1 MDLLRKI
8 DANLTLKQTEQRC
21 EVEQNAGFE
30 LESIKFGTIIEGGT
44 VLQVNKAEF
53 VSKPIGRLKNLKFE
67 EVGTQDPAALKKKR
81 TEDEGWK
88 FICDTQIYVLNDVR
102 RVMVFGKKQAEA

>member
-21 EVEQNAGFE
+21 EVEQNAGFQ
-30 LESIKFGTIIEGGT
+30 LDNIKFGTIIEGGT

-53 VSKPIGRLKNLKFE
+53 DSKPVGRLKNLLFV
-67 EVGTQDPAALKKKR
+67 EVGTQDPTTFKKGK
-81 TEDEGWK
+81 TDDGWT
-88 FICDTQIYVLNDVR
+88 FICDTQIYVQNKVE
-102 RVMVFGKKQAEA
+102 RVMVFGKKKADT

>member
-53 VSKPIGRLKNLKFE
+53 VSKPVGRLKNLDFV
-67 EVGTQDPAALKKKR
+67 EVGAQNPETLKKSK
-81 TEDEGWK
+81 TDAGWK
-88 FICDTQIYVLNDVR
+88 FICDTQMYVQNNVK

>member
-1 MDLLRKI
+1 MDFLARI

-53 VSKPIGRLKNLKFE
+53 VSKPVGRLKNLLFV
-67 EVGTQDPAALKKKR
+67 EVGAKDPAALKKEK
-81 TEDEGWK
+81 TDDGWK
-88 FICDTQIYVLNDVR
+88 FICDTQIYVQNKVE
-102 RVMVFGKKQAEA
+102 RVMVFGKKKADA